1 MYPSIGT
8 TWASFKRSLADGK
21 TGYHENRGIDTG
33 VHENRGSDTVDQKNM
48 GSVTGD
54 NESRGGDTG
63 DDENKGSD
71 TGGDENRCSEK
82 SLRLHESCEQS
93 QSHIQGPLFYLV
105 SSSPE
110 SLTLF
115 SIFLNSLMNRDLDP
129 LIIL

>member
-1 MYPSIGT
+1 MGFMRIEVVILWIMRIG
-8 TWASFKRSLADGK
+8 
-21 TGYHENRGIDTG
+21 I
-33 VHENRGSDTVDQKNM
+33 RGSDTVDQKNM

-110 SLTLF
+110 SRTLF
-115 SIFLNSLMNRDLDP
+115 SIFLNSLMN
-129 LIIL
+129 IWIL